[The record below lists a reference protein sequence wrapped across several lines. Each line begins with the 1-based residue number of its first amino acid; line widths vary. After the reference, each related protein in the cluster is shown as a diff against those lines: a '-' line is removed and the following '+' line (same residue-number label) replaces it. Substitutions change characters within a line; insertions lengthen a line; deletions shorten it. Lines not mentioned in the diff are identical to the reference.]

1 MIIEG
6 ERSPLQAAVIDIM
19 AELLKRKAEDI
30 TLEQSL
36 LNDLYLDSLH
46 VLELLTLLEQRF
58 GFETDAEDL
67 QPHVFSTV
75 ESVVTF
81 VREKAAS

>member
-1 MIIEG
+1 MITEE
-6 ERSPLQAAVIDIM
+6 ERFPLQLTVIDIM
-19 AELLKRKAEDI
+19 AQLLSRRPEDI
-30 TLEQSL
+30 QMEHSL

-58 GFETDAEDL
+58 GFETEAEDL

-75 ESVVTF
+75 ESVVAF

>member
-1 MIIEG
+1 MLTEQDQ
-6 ERSPLQAAVIDIM
+6 SPLERTVIELL
-19 AELLKRKAEDI
+19 ANLLKRPPEEIEPDH
-30 TLEQSL
+30 SL

-67 QPHVFSTV
+67 QPHVFRTV
-75 ESVVTF
+75 NSVIAF
-81 VREKAAS
+81 VRERAQL

>member
-1 MIIEG
+1 MITEE
-6 ERSPLQAAVIDIM
+6 ERSPLQLTVIDIM
-19 AELLKRKAEDI
+19 AGLLRRRPEDI
-30 TLEQSL
+30 RLEHSL

-75 ESVVTF
+75 ESVVAF
-81 VREKAAS
+81 VRGKAAS

>member
-1 MIIEG
+1 MIMEE
-6 ERSPLQAAVIDIM
+6 ERAPLQLMVIDIM
-19 AELLKRKAEDI
+19 AGLLRQRPEDI
-30 TLEQSL
+30 RLEHSL